1 MPNIRR
7 FAVVFL
13 IYGLFNFSVSAVDAS
28 FLKLEEDT
36 VPLYANGVIRKS
48 IYPQDA
54 YRKSPMYNRLMGK
67 HYRNLYSIP
76 ISVKS
81 TRLYDLH
88 GGLKLIGQLP
98 RLHALFLEG
107 KDEHLY
113 MVRPLGGATTFLE
126 SDFFKNTYDRR
137 EFEGTYLD
145 QFIGD
150 AYTITHPYAFVV
162 ANKLAEQA
170 GVSSFDSEIYYI
182 PKHATTD
189 TVADGT
195 GIEDRL
201 ISIYDLKEFNAQS
214 KFIDTDE
221 LLTKI
226 QESKSFYVNQ
236 HQYIRE
242 RLLDILIG
250 DWNKTKESWQWYEVP
265 QGDSLVY
272 EPFVAD
278 RSHAFTKVDGMLFKL
293 MLGVFGLPGITNY
306 DSNIKNL
313 KKANGMGIPL
323 DVALAARSGREVW
336 YQEAKYI
343 KSVLTDDV
351 INKAFESLPQEVYIT
366 ADTEIIKRNLK
377 KRRDVIEE
385 IARKYYNILEQTPVI
400 IGTNNDDLFVI
411 EQKDR
416 NTTNISIY
424 DRNSDRLLFN
434 KEYDKSTD
442 EIWLYGLG
450 GDDTFKLSGKVKKG
464 TPLTLVGGDGVNN
477 YRIEGGKSVDI
488 YDYKS
493 HSLVNDTLGDANM
506 IRTNVEKVH
515 QYDHE
520 KLKYKTVDFTP
531 WGVYDSDLGLYL
543 GAYLTRTM
551 YGFKRSPYSYQHR
564 IGYSYLDGLMYQGFF
579 PTLDEMKGF
588 NVEAIFGI
596 ANDFHNFFGYGNQT
610 NGFKDKPNSYNRV
623 GIAKYSVE
631 PSYYWKFDVKNKI
644 TAGSMVELYH
654 MNKPTG
660 RFINEQYGDDDPVF
674 DTRIFADL
682 HLTYELNK
690 KFNSFVSSID
700 FLITTGWNLDV
711 TDVSRNF
718 PYLKSKFA
726 FELAFTDRFSMATQV
741 LGVALFSN
749 KYEFYQAAS
758 VELRGF
764 RDSRFIGRQS
774 LYQHTDFRYDLGHLK
789 NPFTPIQY
797 GVFVG
802 FDYGRVWYPNEDSR
816 QWHTSYGGGF
826 WLTLFK
832 KYTGKFSYFA
842 SKDDGRFY
850 IGLGMGF

>member
-7 FAVVFL
+7 FAVAFL

-201 ISIYDLKEFNAQS
+201 ISIYDLKEFNTQS

-250 DWNKTKESWQWYEVP
+250 DWNKTKESWQWYEIP

-477 YRIEGGKSVDI
+477 YRIGGGKSVDI

-802 FDYGRVWYPNEDSR
+802 FDYGRVWYPNEHSR